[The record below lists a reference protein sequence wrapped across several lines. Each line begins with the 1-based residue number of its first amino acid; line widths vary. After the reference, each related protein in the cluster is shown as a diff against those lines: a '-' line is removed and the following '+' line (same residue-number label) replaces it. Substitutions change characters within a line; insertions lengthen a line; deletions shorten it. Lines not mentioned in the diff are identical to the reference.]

1 LLLFSFSKASTHHAF
16 FLTILHKLQ
25 TQQRQ
30 RSRNI
35 VLPPILI
42 NSSHYKSTHLI
53 MAAAAPQQNFIP
65 QVRDPADGK
74 VNHTYIPRADGS
86 ILIGGVAYI
95 PQANPAAPVAA
106 VPVIAAVPAP
116 VVPVVT
122 PPPVL
127 FPYPIMFPYFY

>member
-1 LLLFSFSKASTHHAF
+1 
-16 FLTILHKLQ
+16 
-25 TQQRQ
+25 
-30 RSRNI
+30 
-35 VLPPILI
+35 
-42 NSSHYKSTHLI
+42 

-106 VPVIAAVPAP
+106 VPVVAAVPTP
-116 VVPVVT
+116 VVPVA
-122 PPPVL
+122 PQPVQ
-127 FPYPIMFPYFY
+127 FPYYPMFPYFYQPASFSGSQLFSYKVPHVPE